1 MSIFKTLFGGATK
14 PRTMLDEVQEVGG
27 KLIVSGYRR
36 LAQQN
41 RCAPTGKTSDQ
52 KIVEI
57 YSRVG
62 TAFRQAS
69 EQRGERIPALILN
82 YIVFKFLQ
90 VYEMMGEQML
100 QEHLQYE
107 VDKYLAEGLRPNYRQ
122 ELPLF

>member
-1 MSIFKTLFGGATK
+1 MPGWLCKKRTL
-14 PRTMLDEVQEVGG
+14 LDEVQEVGG
-27 KLIVSGYRR
+27 TLIVSGYRR
-36 LAQQN
+36 IAAQHG
-41 RCAPTGKTSDQ
+41 CAPSAKTTDQ

-69 EQRGERIPALILN
+69 QQRGELMPALILN
-82 YIVFKFLQ
+82 FIVFKFLQ

-107 VDKYLAEGLRPNYRQ
+107 VQKYLAEGLRPDYRQ
-122 ELPLF
+122 ELSLF